1 MRALTVDPRQAGSLQ
16 VSDLPDPQPA
26 TGELLVEGL
35 AIGVCGTD
43 KEIVR
48 GEYGWAPPGQQR
60 LVSGHESLGRVREAS
75 PGSGFS
81 AGDLVVGVVRRP
93 DPVPCGACGH
103 GEFDMCR
110 NGRYTERGIKEIDG
124 YGSQLWCVEADYAV
138 ALGPRL
144 KDVGMLMEPT
154 SVWPKRGSRCAAS
167 ANGLGL
173 SRGGR
178 W

>member
-1 MRALTVDPRQAGSLQ
+1 
-16 VSDLPDPQPA
+16 
-26 TGELLVEGL
+26 
-35 AIGVCGTD
+35 
-43 KEIVR
+43 
-48 GEYGWAPPGQQR
+48 
-60 LVSGHESLGRVREAS
+60 
-75 PGSGFS
+75 
-81 AGDLVVGVVRRP
+81 
-93 DPVPCGACGH
+93 
-103 GEFDMCR
+103 MCR